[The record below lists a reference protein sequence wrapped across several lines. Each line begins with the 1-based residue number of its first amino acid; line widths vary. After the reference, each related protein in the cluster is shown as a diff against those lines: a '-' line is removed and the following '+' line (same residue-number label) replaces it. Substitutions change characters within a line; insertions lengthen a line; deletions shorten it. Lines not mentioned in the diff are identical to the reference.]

1 MTDSLSRFEER
12 SLRTFTVA
20 EGILMIVLGVLA
32 LLFPVITSLWVT
44 AFVAV
49 AFLVGGLVGW
59 IHGLMRAPRLS
70 AALTFWRL
78 VVSTLFVITGGWMLH
93 QFRQGATNAGEQ
105 VAGLALAIGIVFMA
119 EGLVAIG
126 VSLAHRHR
134 LGWGWGL
141 TNGIVTLSLGLLIV
155 TMKFWNLAWVVG
167 VLVGISFLFS
177 GLDLLAFGV
186 GFHPEDGERSGTPW
200 AGQEPGPAGDR

>member
-1 MTDSLSRFEER
+1 MTDSLSRAEQR

-20 EGILMIVLGVLA
+20 EGILMLVLGVLA
-32 LLFPVITSLWVT
+32 LLFPVITSFWVT

-78 VVSTLFVITGGWMLH
+78 VVATLFVVTGSWMLH
-93 QFRQGATNAGEQ
+93 QFRRGPIDAGEQ
-105 VAGLALAIGIVFMA
+105 VAGLALAIGIVFLA
-119 EGLVAIG
+119 EGLVAIV
-126 VSLAHRHR
+126 VSLAHRRR
-134 LGWGWGL
+134 LGWVWGL
-141 TNGIVTLSLGLLIV
+141 TNGLVTLILGLLIV
-155 TMKFWNLAWVVG
+155 TMKFWNLPWVLG
-167 VLVGISFLFS
+167 TLVGISFLFS

-186 GFHPEDGERSGTPW
+186 SFHGDDDGEEVRI
-200 AGQEPGPAGDR
+200 

>member
-1 MTDSLSRFEER
+1 MTDSLSRAEQR

-20 EGILMIVLGVLA
+20 EGILMLVLGVLA
-32 LLFPVITSLWVT
+32 LLFPVITSFWVT

-70 AALTFWRL
+70 VGLTFWRL
-78 VVSTLFVITGGWMLH
+78 VVATLFVVTGGWMLH
-93 QFRQGATNAGEQ
+93 QFRQGPIDAGEQ
-105 VAGLALAIGIVFMA
+105 VAGLALAIGIVFLA
-119 EGLVAIG
+119 EGLVAIV
-126 VSLAHRHR
+126 VSLAHRRR

-141 TNGIVTLSLGLLIV
+141 TNGIVTLILGLLIV
-155 TMKFWNLAWVVG
+155 TMKFWNLPWVLG
-167 VLVGISFLFS
+167 TLVGISFLFS

-186 GFHPEDGERSGTPW
+186 SFHGDDDGEEVRI
-200 AGQEPGPAGDR
+200 